1 MMRLYFLILIIMAGS
16 INSLAHAGYTAACQV
31 VNEPTISNLPD
42 SLNIKSTD
50 ISISGTT
57 LTTKIY
63 LKQIPATLKLNYAPK
78 GYMEYKWGVGIDIDN
93 NKTTGDYQGFD
104 YLMSTYHYNA
114 TDSSTNPI
122 TVAFGEQ
129 FQTKVWFNDQNG
141 TKSIDTATLAISLP
155 DNSITLSGN
164 VPGLTGNS
172 RLGLFAYDKA
182 ANLNNANYT
191 AYYNLSSCQAQSFAT
206 NANCTTVDKNT
217 NINVACALYNNKNYQ
232 ATLPFDLGRY
242 QRNNELTWGVTA
254 TEQAVSNDPNKECV
268 KVDSAVNL
276 YMPCL
281 IYQDQKYFAHFK
293 WNNSYFSLDLSDFHS
308 ANSASLFITDPN
320 SQVKAAIV
328 SNNTG
333 AVFLQHRPAANL
345 PAELDKV
352 VLYHADGTTSELE
365 LTPTSKKLQPKAS
378 LPLSKYASC
387 VKQSASNLYD
397 TISNIFTFNNNDND
411 VRNIDNTS
419 DSLLT
424 CIQGGIDEAQSYD
437 EKKIGNTLK
446 GAQEQIKW
454 QLEDAKFNSRGV
466 VAYSLDK
473 IESTL
478 SDNALANLVIQR
490 VRKLLPDKIN
500 LPSKPDPVEEA
511 LIPSDK
517 LLVLDNNNTPTKL
530 STLVTTTPVTPNPT
544 PEPVATPTVS
554 AVSPDTATVGEKLIL
569 SVRGKNM
576 YPLNT
581 VSVTL
586 DDCPNVI
593 NDGGTEDL
601 MSFTC
606 TPTSVGT
613 KAGTAK
619 ETKTG
624 KVLFTFQEVVSA
636 TSSKPVISAF
646 TYTPDP
652 AIQNQLT
659 TFSITGSNLTDSIS
673 YELNGCAVVNK
684 VSGGTS
690 SKREFTCTPTE
701 LGAWQSTVRDTPIV
715 QNFTVTVVKAS
726 VKTPAITNLSP
737 KTVTKNTLTDFAV
750 EGTDLTSAMTFT
762 MDGCSDVKVL
772 GNSSASVRRFSCT
785 PTKVGIVKVIAKDRP
800 TQKIFDVTVS
810 EPAAAQST
818 VTWNI
823 TDNCDDGSRVDYR
836 FWNAKGD
843 RYPEAFTP
851 GYGKTQTHVLECD
864 VGEQVCFG
872 GETNNKPFGLG
883 NNFNNRCTDCC
894 ATCGGGTYKYE
905 ATCSG
910 TTLNTGSYSIG
921 STGPAGGIVFYV
933 DSSGQHGLEA
943 QRADYRDA
951 VTWTEALSAASS
963 YGAGWH
969 LPTKD
974 ELNKLYL
981 QKNVVSGFS
990 NVIYYYWSSTE
1001 NEVTYPSYPGV
1012 FVWVQD
1018 FFRGGSQSASSKDN
1032 KFPVRAVRAF

>member
-1 MMRLYFLILIIMAGS
+1 MSQLYFLILTMMVVG
-16 INSLAHAGYTAACQV
+16 INPLAHAGYTAAYPA
-31 VNEPTISNLPD
+31 VNDPVISNPPD
-42 SLNIKSTD
+42 SINIKSATASKTARKNID
-50 ISISGTT
+50 PAKIEALKGTWHLSYKIGNGTFSDKLVISDTVTQNSKTVGLGLVSPSDKLVCNYDPTAYANLNSDYLCAGESISGAVTYIDLFSFRFSGHNVT
-57 LTTKIY
+57 S
-63 LKQIPATLKLNYAPK
+63 
-78 GYMEYKWGVGIDIDN
+78 GYYSLGSGKTQTEAHNDAFQSLQYK
-93 NKTTGDYQGFD
+93 F
-104 YLMSTYHYNA
+104 
-114 TDSSTNPI
+114 
-122 TVAFGEQ
+122 
-129 FQTKVWFNDQNG
+129 
-141 TKSIDTATLAISLP
+141 ISLTGYRDP
-155 DNSITLSGN
+155 QTASGITNNSSQNRG
-164 VPGLTGNS
+164 
-172 RLGLFAYDKA
+172 
-182 ANLNNANYT
+182 
-191 AYYNLSSCQAQSFAT
+191 AT
-206 NANCTTVDKNT
+206 NCTTVDQNT

-232 ATLPFDLGRY
+232 ATLPFDLDRF
-242 QRNNELTWGVTA
+242 QKNNELTWGVTA

-293 WNNSYFSLDLSDFHS
+293 WNNGYFSLDLSDFHS

-320 SQVKAAIV
+320 SQVKAAVV

-345 PAELDKV
+345 PPELDKI
-352 VLYHADGTTSELE
+352 VLYHADGTTSELA
-365 LTPTSKKLQPKAS
+365 LTPASKKLQAKAS

-387 VKQSASNLYD
+387 VKKSASNLYD

-437 EKKIGNTLK
+437 EKKIGNALK

-454 QLEDAKFNSRGV
+454 QLENAKFNGRGV

-478 SDNALANLVIQR
+478 SDDALANLVIQR
-490 VRKLLPDKIN
+490 VRRLLPDKIN

-511 LIPSDK
+511 IIPTDK

-530 STLVTTTPVTPNPT
+530 STLIAVTPVTPNPI
-544 PEPVATPTVS
+544 PEPVVTPTVS
-554 AVSPDTATVGEKLIL
+554 AVTPATATVGEKLIL

-581 VSVTL
+581 VSVIL

-624 KVLFTFQEVVSA
+624 KVLFTFQVMVSA

-646 TYTPDP
+646 TYSPDP

-659 TFSITGSNLTDSIS
+659 TFSVTGSNLSDNIS
-673 YELNGCAVVNK
+673 YELNGCAVVNTI
-684 VSGGTS
+684 SGGS
-690 SKREFTCTPTE
+690 STKRQFTCTPTE
-701 LGAWQSTVRDTPIV
+701 LGAWQSTVRDNSIV
-715 QNFTVTVVKAS
+715 QNFTVTVVKES
-726 VKTPAITNLSP
+726 VKPPVITNLSP

-750 EGTDLTSAMTFT
+750 EGTDLTSAMSFT

-823 TDNCDDGSRVDYR
+823 TDKCDDGNRINYR
-836 FWNAKGD
+836 FWNEKGQP
-843 RYPEAFTP
+843 YSEAFTP
-851 GYGKTQTHVLECD
+851 GYGTTQTNVLNCT

-872 GETNNKPFGLG
+872 GETGTKTWGLG
-883 NNFNNRCTDCC
+883 NNFNNSCTDCC
-894 ATCGGGTYKYE
+894 STCGGGTYKYE

-910 TTLNTGSYSIG
+910 TIPNTGSYSIG

-933 DSSGQHGLEA
+933 DSSGLHGLEA
-943 QRADYRDA
+943 QRADYGSLVDWN
-951 VTWTEALSAASS
+951 TALTVAGS
-963 YGAGWH
+963 YGTGWR
-969 LPTKD
+969 LPD
-974 ELNKLYL
+974 LNELSLLYE
-981 QKNVVSGFS
+981 QRNTVGGFNTYS
-990 NVIYYYWSSTE
+990 SSYYWSSHKATVASARLISFY
-1001 NEVTYPSYPGV
+1001 N
-1012 FVWVQD
+1012 
-1018 FFRGGSQSASSKDN
+1018 GSEFEFGLTMRHQ
-1032 KFPVRAVRAF
+1032 VRAVRDF